1 MMTSCFV
8 YRRLAQTDSA
18 YDVDVFFDSTT
29 IDETAL
35 TSAKDAL
42 EQSGVAVEYV
52 EEVDPVAELKTIP
65 GVDVSNVAR
74 FEAEADEAAD
84 AAKDYEAAAAAVPPP
99 STLEIEIKSPAGSNT
114 KRSPFAVGFAVAAVL
129 AHVLLAA

>member
-1 MMTSCFV
+1 M
-8 YRRLAQTDSA
+8 AQTDSA

-29 IDETAL
+29 IDETEL
-35 TSAKDAL
+35 KSAKDAL

-84 AAKDYEAAAAAVPPP
+84 AAKDYEAAAAAVPP

>member
-1 MMTSCFV
+1 MTSCFV
-8 YRRLAQTDSA
+8 HRRLAQTDSA

-65 GVDVSNVAR
+65 GVSNVAR
-74 FEAEADEAAD
+74 FETEADEAAD

-114 KRSPFAVGFAVAAVL
+114 KRSPFAVAFAVAAVL

>member
-1 MMTSCFV
+1 MTSCFV
-8 YRRLAQTDSA
+8 HRRLAQTDSA

-52 EEVDPVAELKTIP
+52 EEVDGETTAGMLVESRLKELMPPMPIILFKA
-65 GVDVSNVAR
+65 VS
-74 FEAEADEAAD
+74 
-84 AAKDYEAAAAAVPPP
+84 
-99 STLEIEIKSPAGSNT
+99 
-114 KRSPFAVGFAVAAVL
+114 
-129 AHVLLAA
+129 

>member
-1 MMTSCFV
+1 MCV
-8 YRRLAQTDSA
+8 VCRRLAQTDSA

-29 IDETAL
+29 IDETEL
-35 TSAKDAL
+35 KSAKDAL

-84 AAKDYEAAAAAVPPP
+84 AAKDGFDDEKEDP
-99 STLEIEIKSPAGSNT
+99 KSEQ
-114 KRSPFAVGFAVAAVL
+114 
-129 AHVLLAA
+129 